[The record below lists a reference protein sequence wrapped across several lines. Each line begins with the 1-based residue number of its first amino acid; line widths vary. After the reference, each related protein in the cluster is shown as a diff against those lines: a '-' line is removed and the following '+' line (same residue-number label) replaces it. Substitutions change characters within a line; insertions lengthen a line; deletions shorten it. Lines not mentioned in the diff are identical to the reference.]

1 MQKNKNKIPNNFK
14 SVEDVRDFWDNHS
27 SADYWDEMEDVDME
41 ISPALKSKLEL
52 KKIYN
57 LLGLSEKQMSD
68 IEATAKRENT
78 DGKQLIFRWI
88 SEHISPVKRQRPE
101 QSLSSGTPAS

>member
-1 MQKNKNKIPNNFK
+1 MQENKDKIPEDFK
-14 SVEDVRDFWDNHS
+14 SVEDARDFWDNHS

-41 ISPALKSKLEL
+41 LSPTLRSKLEL

-68 IEATAKRENT
+68 IEAKAKREDT

-88 SEHISPVKRQRPE
+88 SEHIYPEKGQRSE
-101 QSLSSGTPAS
+101 QSLSSVAPAS